1 MRDSW
6 VPGISAEPLRE
17 KPLNMRLACVRDN
30 RSLQGTILY
39 GVLLVVVVGLHSMV
53 LSQQGPPTPVISAD
67 LGSCSV
73 QFTVKDG
80 SGKPVAGATLR
91 VRIAYGFMGVRKLD
105 LETSTNN
112 EGKARFEGM
121 PGNLKK
127 ALFFHA
133 SKDKLAGTAFYD
145 AAKNCAAEHTIVM
158 LPKKDESD
166 NDNSGEPTEN

>member
-1 MRDSW
+1 MRDRW
-6 VPGISAEPLRE
+6 VQGSSAEPLRE
-17 KPLNMRLACVRDN
+17 TPLNMTLAFVREN
-30 RSLQGTILY
+30 RSLQGRILY
-39 GVLLVVVVGLHSMV
+39 GVFVVVIGLHSMV
-53 LSQQGPPTPVISAD
+53 LSQQAPPMPVISAD

-158 LPKKDESD
+158 LPKRDESD
-166 NDNSGEPTEN
+166 SDSSGEQTEN